1 MTDQIRHWAASL
13 LAVVVTACATTPS
26 PAPGDGTVVDVPAAE
41 AWARVER
48 GLRVRGLTLLGNPAG
63 PGSLAAL
70 STGPVTRGWATCPT
84 LTMPDPARRN
94 NRRAWVDARDVAT
107 RVTVSVTEV
116 GPRSTRVAV
125 RTEQIGDYVNPFTN
139 SPVARPCT
147 STGRLERELLD
158 ALRLG

>member
-1 MTDQIRHWAASL
+1 MTNQIRRWAASL
-13 LAVVVTACATTPS
+13 VAVMVTACATTP
-26 PAPGDGTVVDVPAAE
+26 PAPGDTTVVDVPAAE

-48 GLRVRGLTLLGNPAG
+48 SLRVRGLTLLGNPAG
-63 PGSLAAL
+63 PGSLAAM

-84 LTMPDPARRN
+84 LTMSDPSRRN
-94 NRRAWVDARDVAT
+94 NRRAWVDARDVTT
-107 RVTVSVTEV
+107 RATVSVTEV

-125 RTEQIGDYVNPFTN
+125 RAEQIGDYVSPFTN